1 MEEDLLIKQEDLD
14 NITEEELDELESV
27 VDEYIELC
35 SDFESDIDDILERVN
50 NSDVYEK
57 LGKELHISIEYI
69 YSVGTKD
76 K

>member
-35 SDFESDIDDILERVN
+35 SEFESDIDDILERVN
-50 NSDVYEK
+50 SSDVYEK

-69 YSVGTKD
+69 YSMGAKE
-76 K
+76 